1 MTPPRIEWKI
11 NVGHLITLL
20 VLLAGF
26 VAGYAKLEARQAAIE
41 VRFNEHEAYDDKRF
55 DSFATKET
63 RAARDQEVNAK
74 FDLIMRQLDEA
85 NKRLARI
92 EQLHM
97 GAGRVTNER

>member
-11 NVGHLITLL
+11 NVGHLITLV

-26 VAGYAKLEARQAAIE
+26 VAGYARLQARADELDQ
-41 VRFNEHEAYDDKRF
+41 RLHEHADYDDKRF

-63 RAARDQEVNAK
+63 RAARDLEVNAK
-74 FDLIMRQLDEA
+74 FDLIMRQLEEA

-97 GAGRVTNER
+97 GGRVNNDR